1 MTAKLARFHGTAAK
15 TGLKGQHLAEKG
27 VDHVNAQAHDL
38 RQIHFLVLG
47 DLGRQVMLEVVPMY
61 QRRVQEGLAKQPQ
74 HTHLPPIFAM
84 SQNANLIEAPAIP
97 SGATCAWRPS

>member
-61 QRRVQEGLAKQPQ
+61 ERRVQEGLGQQPQ
-74 HTHLPPIFAM
+74 HAHLPTIPAFFMMHHEIF
-84 SQNANLIEAPAIP
+84 QDFEDPC
-97 SGATCAWRPS
+97 GWY